1 MKVFDLFSPHPA
13 LPPEMRHFQQRA
25 LLFGVVGLMLC
36 IVGAFFSPEQFFR
49 AYLLAYVFW
58 ISIALGCLAIVMIYH
73 LSGGA
78 WGVVIRRMLESATR
92 TLPLMIVLFV
102 PLVFGLRDLYA
113 WARPEVVASDELLQH
128 KRLYLNIPFF
138 LLRAALYF
146 VAWGSVAYFIN
157 KWSLEQD
164 QYAADP
170 RPTRRLR
177 LLSGP
182 GLIVYGLA
190 ITFAA
195 IDWLMSL
202 EPHWYSTIFGVTLMV
217 GQGLNAFAFAIIVA
231 ALLAGREPLSRVL
244 SPVHFQDLG
253 SLLLAF
259 VMLWT
264 YMAFSQWL
272 IVWSGNLPEETVW
285 YVHRLQ
291 GGWQWF
297 GVVLIL
303 FHFAL
308 PFVLLLSRDIKRNAR
323 ALALIAGAIM
333 VMRFIDLFWLIVP
346 AFYPEGVHIHWMD
359 IVAPISLGGVWLA
372 MFIRQLGERPL
383 LPLHDPNLRGA
394 IAHGRH

>member
-1 MKVFDLFSPHPA
+1 MKVFALFSPRPA
-13 LPPEMRHFQQRA
+13 LPPEMRSAQQRA
-25 LLFGVVGLMLC
+25 LLFGVVGLVLC
-36 IVGAFFSPEQFFR
+36 AVGAVFSPEQFFR

-58 ISIALGCLAIVMIYH
+58 IGVALGCLAIIMVYH

-102 PLVFGLRDLYA
+102 PLVFGLHDLYA
-113 WARPEVVASDELLQH
+113 WARPEVVAADELLQH
-128 KRLYLNIPFF
+128 KRPYLNVPFF

-146 VAWGSVAYFIN
+146 VAWGGVAYFIN

-164 QYAADP
+164 QRAADP

-182 GLIVYGLA
+182 GLILYGLA

-195 IDWLMSL
+195 VDWLMSL
-202 EPHWYSTIFGVTLMV
+202 EPHWYSTIFGATLMV
-217 GQGLNAFAFAIIVA
+217 GQGLNAFAFAIMVA
-231 ALLAGREPLSRVL
+231 ALLADRAPLSRVI

-264 YMAFSQWL
+264 YMAFAQWL
-272 IVWSGNLPEETVW
+272 LVWSGNLPEENFW

-297 GVVLIL
+297 GVVLIV

-308 PFVLLLSRDIKRNAR
+308 PFVLLLSRDLKRNAR
-323 ALALIAGAIM
+323 ALAVVAGAIM
-333 VMRFIDLFWLIVP
+333 VMRFVDLFWLIVP
-346 AFYPEGVHIHWMD
+346 AFYPEGVHIHWMYV
-359 IVAPISLGGVWLA
+359 VAPLSLGAVWLA
-372 MFIRQLGERPL
+372 VFIRQLGERPL

>member
-1 MKVFDLFSPHPA
+1 MRFFEVFF
-13 LPPEMRHFQQRA
+13 PPSTLTPEVRRFQQQV
-25 LLFGVVGLMLC
+25 LLFGIGGLALC
-36 IVGAFFSPEQFFR
+36 VVGAFFRPEQFFR

-58 ISIALGCLAIVMIYH
+58 IGLVLGCLGIVMMYH

-92 TLPLMIVLFV
+92 TLPVMVVLFI
-102 PLVFGLRDLYA
+102 PLLFGLHDLYA
-113 WARPEVVASDELLQH
+113 WARPDVVANDELLQH
-128 KRLYLNIPFF
+128 KRLYLNVPFF
-138 LLRAALYF
+138 VLRAVLYF
-146 VAWGSVAYFIN
+146 VAWGGVAYLLN
-157 KWSLEQD
+157 RWSREQD
-164 QYAADP
+164 QRATDP

-182 GLIVYGLA
+182 GLVLYGLG

-217 GQGLNAFAFAIIVA
+217 GQGLNAFAFAIIVI
-231 ALLAGREPLSRVL
+231 ALLADREPLSRVL
-244 SPVHFQDLG
+244 APVHFQDLG

-272 IVWSGNLPEETVW
+272 VIWSGNLPEENVW

-297 GVVLIL
+297 GVVLIV
-303 FHFAL
+303 FHFVL
-308 PFVLLLSRDIKRNAR
+308 PFFLLLSRDLKRNAH
-323 ALALIAGAIM
+323 ALAVVAAAIM
-333 VMRFIDLFWLIVP
+333 VMRFVDLFWLIIP
-346 AFYPEGVHIHWMD
+346 AFYPDGFHIHWMY
-359 IVAPISLGGVWLA
+359 IVAPLSLGALWLA

>member
-58 ISIALGCLAIVMIYH
+58 ISIALGCLAIIMIYH

-146 VAWGSVAYFIN
+146 VAWGGVAYFIN

-297 GVVLIL
+297 GVVLIV

-308 PFVLLLSRDIKRNAR
+308 PFVLLLSRDLKRNAR
-323 ALALIAGAIM
+323 ALAMVAGAIM

-346 AFYPEGVHIHWMD
+346 AFYPEGVHVHWMD
-359 IVAPISLGGVWLA
+359 IVAPISLGGIWLA
-372 MFIRQLGERPL
+372 MFIRQLGGRPL

>member
-1 MKVFDLFSPHPA
+1 MRLFEVFSPPA
-13 LPPEMRHFQQRA
+13 TLTPEVRRFQQQA
-25 LLFGVVGLMLC
+25 LVFGLGGLGLC
-36 IVGAFFSPEQFFR
+36 VIGAFFRPEQFFR
-49 AYLLAYVFW
+49 GYLLAYMFW
-58 ISIALGCLAIVMIYH
+58 IGVVLGCLGVIMMYH

-92 TLPLMIVLFV
+92 TLPAMIVLFV
-102 PLVFGLRDLYA
+102 PLLFGLHDLYG
-113 WARPEVVASDELLQH
+113 WTRPDVVAHDELLQH
-128 KRLYLNIPFF
+128 KRLYLNVPFF
-138 LLRAALYF
+138 LLRAVLYF

-164 QYAADP
+164 QRATDP

-182 GLIVYGLA
+182 GLVLYGLG

-217 GQGLNAFAFAIIVA
+217 GQGLNAFAFAIIVI
-231 ALLAGREPLSRVL
+231 ALLADREPLSRVVA
-244 SPVHFQDLG
+244 PVHFQDLG

-272 IVWSGNLPEETVW
+272 VIWSGNLPEENVW

-308 PFVLLLSRDIKRNAR
+308 PFLLLLSRDLKRNAH
-323 ALALIAGAIM
+323 ALALVAGAIM
-333 VMRFIDLFWLIVP
+333 IMRFVDLFWLIIP
-346 AFYPEGVHIHWMD
+346 AFYPDGVHFHWMY
-359 IVAPISLGGVWLA
+359 IVAPLSLGALWLA
-372 MFIRQLGERPL
+372 LFIRHLGERPL